1 MSENTTTNH
10 PCSSLPAIKFRYT
23 LCILLLFSV
32 EVISQT
38 AGIISDISFKD
49 GKTALLTGENGLI
62 MKSIN
67 GGVNWVDISGNLTN
81 VLHTGKM
88 TSYIADNTEKD
99 IILTAGSNGVIMR
112 TTDEGNSWDIK
123 TEYSMEDLHDIL
135 IYDQNNYYICGN
147 NGTLIKSTDQGI
159 TWGQVQLNTSPD
171 LNSLISMP
179 PASSRVINI
188 IAVGQNGACI
198 ASTNMV
204 DWFTVTLPV
213 QEDILSIT
221 SYENTVICG
230 TETGKILRS
239 TNRGNSWSVISSGV
253 NTELYQIEFIDQST
267 LIGTTSQGKV
277 VRSTDSGVNWNVI
290 STPVTQYL
298 NAMSFGSSVF
308 GITGGTTDSLLYT
321 TNGGL
326 NWSLPAAVQLA
337 SNKRIQN
344 APGSLRNYPNPFN
357 PVTTVNYTL
366 QNAGDVNLTVY
377 DMTGKAVKT
386 LVNSNQVAG
395 RFSVSFEAS
404 GLASGIY
411 FYVLRFN
418 DGSTSYS
425 VTNRMILTK

>member
-10 PCSSLPAIKFRYT
+10 PCSSLPAIKLRYT

-112 TTDEGNSWDIK
+112 STDEGNSWDIK

-188 IAVGQNGACI
+188 IAVGQNGACM

-204 DWFTVTLPV
+204 DWFTITLPV
-213 QEDILSIT
+213 QEDVLSIT

-253 NTELYQIEFIDQST
+253 TTELYQIEFIDQST
-267 LIGTTSQGKV
+267 LVGTTSQGKV
-277 VRSTDSGVNWNVI
+277 VRSTDSGVSWNVI
-290 STPVTQYL
+290 STPVTHYL
-298 NAMSFGSSVF
+298 NAMAFGSSVF
-308 GITGGTTDSLLYT
+308 GIAGGTTDSLLYT

-326 NWSLPAAVQLA
+326 NWSLPVVQLA
-337 SNKRIQN
+337 VNYPLQK
-344 APGSLRNYPNPFN
+344 APGGLKNYPNPFN
-357 PVTTVNYTL
+357 PVTKIIYNL
-366 QNAGDVNLTVY
+366 QDPGNVNLTVY
-377 DMTGKAVKT
+377 DMTGKVVKT
-386 LVNSNQVAG
+386 LVNSNQAAG
-395 RFSVSFEAS
+395 SFSVSFEAS

-425 VTNRMILTK
+425 ETNRMILTK